1 MYVQELIRSVAGK
14 HVELADSLEVS
25 LLLALDPRIP
35 ELLVGNDTGLRIAIN
50 RFHFSLILSVFEC
63 K

>member
-50 RFHFSLILSVFEC
+50 RFHFS
-63 K
+63 

>member
-1 MYVQELIRSVAGK
+1 MQELIRSVAGK